1 MQIRFL
7 CCSRLFPRRAVVKL
21 HAQCDQSVGIF
32 LLLAFYGDLRKKFTA
47 KNPGL
52 LRAFSRQEGRKPLKI
67 CFIAPTFFKAILKL
81 WLLKDFKRV
90 EYPQLRRSNLLGF
103 THERA
108 DLLPVLTLFFFFGLG
123 FIYLPQKL
131 VTLVF
136 VIVKS
141 ELLLSSYFC

>member
-108 DLLPVLTLFFFFGLG
+108 DLLPVLTLLIFFFWFG
-123 FIYLPQKL
+123 IH
-131 VTLVF
+131 
-136 VIVKS
+136 
-141 ELLLSSYFC
+141 LSASKIGHTCFCYCKK